1 MDVTKRTKQGNGN
14 QSTRWQPA
22 NFNLFLIYRTHK
34 SNQMTEFW
42 NGEIPNFGV
51 SACNLCESFQYFC
64 RGNLPKSNVYPN
76 QKVNVFQTD
85 SLKAFTLQND
95 FSELRLTISSRNWK
109 ELLPVSAWASICL
122 SVYLLQI
129 CCIFSEYLFLRT
141 PLDSCFCC
149 IDNCC
154 FIGSE

>member
-14 QSTRWQPA
+14 QSIRWQPA

-64 RGNLPKSNVYPN
+64 RGNLPKSNVYSN

-85 SLKAFTLQND
+85 SLKAFSLQNN

-109 ELLPVSAWASICL
+109 KIITSICL
-122 SVYLLQI
+122 SQYLLECLSPANLLHI
-129 CCIFSEYLFLRT
+129 LRIPFPNNT
-141 PLDSCFCC
+141 SGRLLLLH
-149 IDNCC
+149 
-154 FIGSE
+154 G

>member
-1 MDVTKRTKQGNGN
+1 MEINQYDGNQQISIFFSFTEHIKVTKWLNFELAKFVILESRM
-14 QSTRWQPA
+14 QSLWT
-22 NFNLFLIYRTHK
+22 
-34 SNQMTEFW
+34 
-42 NGEIPNFGV
+42 
-51 SACNLCESFQYFC
+51 FQYFC

-149 IDNCC
+149 MDNCC